1 VAIIV
6 DGRIA
11 YAEAFG
17 KVLSP
22 ARAAT
27 RSDRY
32 QVGSISKEFLATA
45 LLMLQEDGKLSLD
58 DPVGRYLPELDTA
71 KNVTLRQL
79 LSHTSG
85 IRDYWPQDYVFS
97 QMLTPV
103 SHAEILRQWARQPL
117 DFAPGERWQY
127 SNTGYVVA
135 GVIFEKVAGEPLFTF
150 LQRRVFSP
158 LHMKSVEN
166 IDEGTASSD
175 AVGYNRTALGPS
187 RPAPHVGE
195 GVAVCCRR
203 AGDDGRGPGALGSV
217 HHRSDADEAGVLP

>member
-1 VAIIV
+1 MKTGISRVITLGLICASTGLSAASLDEQRVAQIAQTELKELGVPSSSVAIIL
-6 DGRIA
+6 DDRIV
-11 YAEAFG
+11 YTEAFG
-17 KVLSP
+17 NAQLNP

-27 RSDRY
+27 RADRY

-45 LLMLQEDGKLSLD
+45 LLMLQEEGKLSLD
-58 DPVGRYLPELDTA
+58 DQVDRYLPELETA
-71 KNVTLRQL
+71 KSVTLRQL

-85 IRDYWPQDYVFS
+85 IRDYRPQDYVFS
-97 QMLTPV
+97 QMRIPV

-158 LHMKSVEN
+158 AAH
-166 IDEGTASSD
+166 DE
-175 AVGYNRTALGPS
+175 
-187 RPAPHVGE
+187 
-195 GVAVCCRR
+195 RR
-203 AGDDGRGPGALGSV
+203 AYR
-217 HHRSDADEAGVLP
+217 